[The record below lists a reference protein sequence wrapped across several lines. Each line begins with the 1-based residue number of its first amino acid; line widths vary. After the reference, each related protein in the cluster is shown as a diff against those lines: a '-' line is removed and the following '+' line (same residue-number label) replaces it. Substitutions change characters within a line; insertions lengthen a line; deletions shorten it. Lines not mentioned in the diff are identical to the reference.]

1 MKPYYTSILAI
12 LATVTIVGMLTMGTQ
27 QIYAPRNC
35 GGCSEFKKLTNEF
48 EKNVIDIGSQSPP
61 DPDRIQA
68 LLDQYNDD
76 VMALF
81 RTPSTS
87 P

>member
-1 MKPYYTSILAI
+1 MKPIYFILAV
-12 LATVTIVGMLTMGTQ
+12 LASVTIIAMSTQ

-35 GGCSEFKKLTNEF
+35 GSCAEFKKLTTQF
-48 EKNVIDIGSQSPP
+48 EKDVIDAASVSPP
-61 DPDRIQA
+61 EPDRIQT

-76 VMALF
+76 VIELF
-81 RTPSTS
+81 RTPATS

>member
-1 MKPYYTSILAI
+1 MKPIYVVLAL
-12 LATVTIVGMLTMGTQ
+12 LASVTILTMTTK
-27 QIYAPRNC
+27 QIYAPRDC
-35 GGCSEFKKLTNEF
+35 GQCTEFKKLTSQF
-48 EKNVIDIGSQSPP
+48 EKDVIDAALQQPP
-61 DPDRIQA
+61 DPDRIQT

-81 RTPSTS
+81 SSPSPS

>member
-1 MKPYYTSILAI
+1 MKPIYFILAV
-12 LATVTIVGMLTMGTQ
+12 LASVTIIAMSTQ
-27 QIYAPRNC
+27 QIYAPRDC
-35 GGCSEFKKLTNEF
+35 GACAEFKKLTTQF
-48 EKNVIDIGSQSPP
+48 EKDVIDAASVNPP
-61 DPDRIQA
+61 EPDRIQT

-76 VMALF
+76 VMELF

>member
-1 MKPYYTSILAI
+1 MKRLSVLAI
-12 LATVTIVGMLTMGTQ
+12 LSALAISGIITSISSH

-35 GGCSEFKKLTNEF
+35 GSCAQFKKLTNEF

-61 DPDRIQA
+61 EPDRIQT

-76 VMALF
+76 VIALF
-81 RTPSTS
+81 RTPSIS

>member
-1 MKPYYTSILAI
+1 MKPIYFILAI
-12 LATVTIVGMLTMGTQ
+12 LAAVTIVSMSTQ
-27 QIYAPRNC
+27 QIYAPRDC
-35 GGCSEFKKLTNEF
+35 GQCSEFKKLTTEF
-48 EKNVIDIGSQSPP
+48 EKNVVDAASVNPP
-61 DPDRIQA
+61 EPDRIQT

-81 RTPSTS
+81 SSPSPS